1 MASQRT
7 IPLAEAIKREDI
19 TELKLLPLHVNYQLV
34 PDGGAI
40 GISGNELGLITEFDV
55 SSVLAT
61 LAAEDYVG
69 LRFESDTSNLRVL
82 GLNIKYS

>member
-19 TELKLLPLHVNYQLV
+19 
-34 PDGGAI
+34 
-40 GISGNELGLITEFDV
+40 DV